1 MSVLLDEDST
11 LMLILRLDEKLG
23 VTLKVKRAY
32 DRFVRDNTFSAGIR
46 LEEVFANLGEKQD
59 FYSTLCGADHSL

>member
-32 DRFVRDNTFSAGIR
+32 DRFVRDSHLFR
-46 LEEVFANLGEKQD
+46 RYPV
-59 FYSTLCGADHSL
+59 